1 MFAWFSR
8 LRDWI
13 ARWWRSGYT
22 GPPTTIEYRE
32 SGKVVSGKPSCAVGL
47 HLVVE
52 TKTGARMVSA
62 GEAVDRGQFW
72 KTWSY
77 LGGQAKFCDEDG
89 EPWMPE

>member
-1 MFAWFSR
+1 
-8 LRDWI
+8 
-13 ARWWRSGYT
+13 
-22 GPPTTIEYRE
+22 
-32 SGKVVSGKPSCAVGL
+32 
-47 HLVVE
+47 
-52 TKTGARMVSA
+52 MVSA